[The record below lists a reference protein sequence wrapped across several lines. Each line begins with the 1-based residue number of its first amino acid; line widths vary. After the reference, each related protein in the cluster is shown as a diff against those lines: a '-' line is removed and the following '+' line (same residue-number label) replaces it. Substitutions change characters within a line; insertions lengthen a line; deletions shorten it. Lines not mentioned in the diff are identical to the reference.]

1 MDVDLEGA
9 LVVLDE
15 AHNVEDTAREDA
27 SCDVALRD
35 VVLAADEFARV
46 AVAVRAGGGD
56 DAAGGSTTPSDAA
69 GGSTTPSSGRPVHFG
84 GGDFDFSGG
93 DPSVDPFRL
102 LAEVTGSVARWLA
115 GASDRSNP
123 RCPLRARGFEQWQ
136 ATWSGRDAV
145 AGRMRDAG
153 LAPER
158 VDLAREA
165 VKRLTKEANDAKT
178 PASRRVAGHALKTAE
193 VLLTS
198 AAYARGAGA
207 EDYRLVVRS
216 SLKAGAA
223 DEEAAGFDE
232 ASETTLSLWAMNP
245 ALAFGDVT
253 RAARCVVLTSG
264 TLAPLD
270 SFASELGAS
279 FPIRAEAPHC
289 VDAERQVWA
298 GSVRVGP
305 TGARLSGTYKCASE
319 LAYQDDLGNAL
330 ERWCEEIPHGAL
342 MFFPSYAALERVAER
357 WRRTGAWRRI
367 ERTTGKRIFQEP
379 RNNGKEA
386 GARGGGRG
394 GRGRG
399 GRGGGRGGGGGGASS
414 SSSSPLDQL
423 LAKYYRCVKNSARAA
438 PHANA
443 PAPRGSASRGA
454 VLLAVCRGK
463 VSEGIDFSDANARAV
478 IVVGIPYP
486 NVKDARVELKRR
498 YNDDGARTRGLLT
511 GDRWYSQQAFRALN
525 QAVGRC
531 LRHRNDHGAII
542 LADERYGGTS
552 GDQGGGPGGAGLA
565 RHLPKWL
572 RPSLRECASFEESV
586 AGLRAFFR
594 ARSAERPPEKPPA
607 ETLANALR
615 NERAKKERAEA
626 NGEEAKRP
634 PRAPPKAL
642 DATGPGIKHFF
653 APRTRDDPDRAS
665 SPPPRTHPSLVSPS
679 PLEEELERAATGSAA
694 GSTTCELRRD
704 VGWAS
709 RRSRRRPAGPKR
721 RTRGGRR
728 AADVRVDSARS
739 SAARP
744 PPDRSVGRAADTQ
757 VMSRGAR

>member
-1 MDVDLEGA
+1 MGA
-9 LVVLDE
+9 K
-15 AHNVEDTAREDA
+15 ARSSA
-27 SCDVALRD
+27 TVSARDVALRD

-46 AVAVRAGGGD
+46 AVAVRSGGGD

-69 GGSTTPSSGRPVHFG
+69 EGSTTPSSGRPLHSG
-84 GGDFDFSGG
+84 GGDFDFSG
-93 DPSVDPFRL
+93 DPSGDPFRL

-153 LAPER
+153 LAPTR

-216 SLKAGAA
+216 SLARAAGFS
-223 DEEAAGFDE
+223 EAAGHDE

-305 TGARLSGTYKCASE
+305 TGARLSGTYKSASE

-379 RNNGKEA
+379 RNNGKDA
-386 GARGGGRG
+386 LGARGGGRG
-394 GRGRG
+394 GRGVRG
-399 GRGGGRGGGGGGASS
+399 GRAEGGEGA
-414 SSSSPLDQL
+414 
-423 LAKYYRCVKNSARAA
+423 A
-438 PHANA
+438 
-443 PAPRGSASRGA
+443 
-454 VLLAVCRGK
+454 
-463 VSEGIDFSDANARAV
+463 
-478 IVVGIPYP
+478 
-486 NVKDARVELKRR
+486 
-498 YNDDGARTRGLLT
+498 
-511 GDRWYSQQAFRALN
+511 
-525 QAVGRC
+525 
-531 LRHRNDHGAII
+531 
-542 LADERYGGTS
+542 
-552 GDQGGGPGGAGLA
+552 
-565 RHLPKWL
+565 
-572 RPSLRECASFEESV
+572 
-586 AGLRAFFR
+586 
-594 ARSAERPPEKPPA
+594 
-607 ETLANALR
+607 
-615 NERAKKERAEA
+615 
-626 NGEEAKRP
+626 
-634 PRAPPKAL
+634 
-642 DATGPGIKHFF
+642 
-653 APRTRDDPDRAS
+653 
-665 SPPPRTHPSLVSPS
+665 
-679 PLEEELERAATGSAA
+679 
-694 GSTTCELRRD
+694 
-704 VGWAS
+704 
-709 RRSRRRPAGPKR
+709 
-721 RTRGGRR
+721 
-728 AADVRVDSARS
+728 
-739 SAARP
+739 
-744 PPDRSVGRAADTQ
+744 
-757 VMSRGAR
+757 